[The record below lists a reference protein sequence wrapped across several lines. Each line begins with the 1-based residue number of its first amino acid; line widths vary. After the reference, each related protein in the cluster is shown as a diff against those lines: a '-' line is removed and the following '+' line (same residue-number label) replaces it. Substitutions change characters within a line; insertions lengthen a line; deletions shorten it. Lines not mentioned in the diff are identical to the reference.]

1 MLVGL
6 FNPLFVFV
14 HRNLPVT
21 HQASLNSPLSVNH
34 CSCLSQRTI
43 ELLTYGMLDLCI
55 TCVCYHPLSLL
66 ANRDTDSRSHD
77 PTAKASLA
85 CEEEVVTLDFT
96 LAEEESV
103 SE

>member
-1 MLVGL
+1 MLG
-6 FNPLFVFV
+6 
-14 HRNLPVT
+14 
-21 HQASLNSPLSVNH
+21 
-34 CSCLSQRTI
+34 
-43 ELLTYGMLDLCI
+43 LCI
-55 TCVCYHPLSLL
+55 TRVCYHPLSLL

-85 CEEEVVTLDFT
+85 CEEEVVALDFT